1 MCFSVP
7 YKVLKIDKNTAFL
20 EGGKTIKIG
29 KELSVKPGEYLRIIG
44 DVAVGSLSKSE
55 GLKVRKLIKSLNT

>member
-7 YKVLKIDKNTAFL
+7 YKVLKVGKNIALL
-20 EGGKTIKIG
+20 EGDKTIKIG
-29 KELSVKPGEYLRIIG
+29 KELSVKPGEYLRIAG
-44 DVAVGSLSKSE
+44 DVAISTLSKSE